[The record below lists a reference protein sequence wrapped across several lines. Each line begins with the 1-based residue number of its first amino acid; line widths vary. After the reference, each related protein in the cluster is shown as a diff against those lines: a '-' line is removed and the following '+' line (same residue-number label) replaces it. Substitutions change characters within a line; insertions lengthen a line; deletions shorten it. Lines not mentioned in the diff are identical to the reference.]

1 MNKHLWACL
10 GVIAF
15 TVSTP
20 LSWAGEESA
29 AARYGAKPLKGD
41 YYVYGGT
48 LADMTPPSQKDRKV
62 ALMLRGALA
71 KELFD
76 QIGPDAKKENAC
88 ASDPDYRERRRGD
101 RACTYSRKDGQSC
114 YFGLNVVTGKG
125 INGLIC

>member
-1 MNKHLWACL
+1 MNKHPWAFV
-10 GVIAF
+10 GAIALMA
-15 TVSTP
+15 SIS
-20 LSWAGEESA
+20 LSWAGEESPGG
-29 AARYGAKPLKGD
+29 RYGAKPLKGD

-71 KELFD
+71 KELFE

-88 ASDPDYRERRRGD
+88 GSDPDYRERRRGD
-101 RACTYSRKDGQSC
+101 LACTYSKSDGHSC

-125 INGLIC
+125 LNGLIC